1 METEFVTYQQ
11 ALALKELGFD
21 EECLAG
27 YIRLFSSGTFE
38 IAFYKDR
45 TIDFNT
51 TSNIYVSAPLKQQV
65 FKFFRDKFNLKQF
78 VGWRPNVKKFDS
90 HIVDM
95 TLNGIEYA
103 KSRGFKEFN
112 SDLLFDDYDKAESH
126 LIDLMIEIAKQQ

>member
-1 METEFVTYQQ
+1 MNKEFVTYKQ

-65 FKFFRDKFNLKQF
+65 FKFFREEYGLCNFINFSGCGFCSGWEDLGNNEHGFENFKTYEEAENACIDKL
-78 VGWRPNVKKFDS
+78 
-90 HIVDM
+90 
-95 TLNGIEYA
+95 
-103 KSRGFKEFN
+103 
-112 SDLLFDDYDKAESH
+112 
-126 LIDLMIEIAKQQ
+126 IEIAKLQ